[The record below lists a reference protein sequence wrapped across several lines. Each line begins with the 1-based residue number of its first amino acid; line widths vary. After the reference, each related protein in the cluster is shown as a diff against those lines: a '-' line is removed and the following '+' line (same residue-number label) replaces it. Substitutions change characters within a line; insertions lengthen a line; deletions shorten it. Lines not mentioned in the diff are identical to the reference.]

1 MKPQLARLSPLP
13 GVNIRAREVK
23 GRGVDERKGGRGGER
38 RSARAERDGV
48 WRQRRAS
55 TTHLIASSIQARQR
69 AEEPETPFPSK
80 IDSKST
86 FRFFN
91 FKVAIA
97 PEIKLKTTVLKI

>member
-13 GVNIRAREVK
+13 GVKIRAREVK

-38 RSARAERDGV
+38 RSARAEIDGV

-55 TTHLIASSIQARQR
+55 ATHLIASSIQERLR
-69 AEEPETPFPSK
+69 AEEPGDAFSVQNRFK
-80 IDSKST
+80 VA

-97 PEIKLKTTVLKI
+97 PEIK